1 MAARRRIALVV
12 IGVVVLAIAVIT
24 VVASATSADRSSGE
38 NVAVPPTGIVAEE
51 PQRGGG
57 AATDGGTT
65 SDAAREAAPAVPGT
79 DEAKQQPLSVVPV
92 DRSIVRRAQLGVEV
106 SDVGRA
112 AADVRLAA
120 TGAGGFVSDER
131 SRSEDATLTVKVPAE
146 RLDQAVERIAV
157 VGKVTTRSQQAE
169 DVTEKVVDLE
179 GRLATQRASVA
190 RVRALL
196 ERAASVGEIVEIE
209 SELTRREADLESLQR
224 RLNAVTA
231 QVALST
237 VTVELRGIG
246 SAPPAAPDEG
256 FLAGLTNGW
265 EALLT
270 FGRWVGTVFGAVLP
284 FAPLLLAIGWAAWLL
299 RRFRRR
305 RQALA
310 G

>member
-51 PQRGGG
+51 PQRGG